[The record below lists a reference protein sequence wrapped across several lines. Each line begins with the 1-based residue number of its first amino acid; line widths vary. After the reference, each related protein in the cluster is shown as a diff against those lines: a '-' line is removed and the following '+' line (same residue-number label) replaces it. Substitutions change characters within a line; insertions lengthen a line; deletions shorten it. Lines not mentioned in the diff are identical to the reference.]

1 MEKIRKYFRNLLIAL
16 ATMIL
21 ASVSVNQPQSN
32 RDDITEEPDDF
43 HMFI

>member
-21 ASVSVNQPQSN
+21 ASFAVTNHTTKESEL
-32 RDDITEEPDDF
+32 TEDSDDF
-43 HMFI
+43 QMFI

>member
-1 MEKIRKYFRNLLIAL
+1 MEKIKKYFRNLLIAL

-21 ASVSVNQPQSN
+21 ASFTVTNHATRESEL
-32 RDDITEEPDDF
+32 TEDSDDF

>member
-1 MEKIRKYFRNLLIAL
+1 MAKIRKYFRNVLITL

-21 ASVSVNQPQSN
+21 ASFAVTNHTSKDSDFT
-32 RDDITEEPDDF
+32 DDSDDF

>member
-21 ASVSVNQPQSN
+21 APFAVTNHTVRESELT
-32 RDDITEEPDDF
+32 DDSDDF
-43 HMFI
+43 QMFI

>member
-1 MEKIRKYFRNLLIAL
+1 MAKIRNYFRNLLIAL

-21 ASVSVNQPQSN
+21 TSFAVTNYSAKDNEVT
-32 RDDITEEPDDF
+32 DDSDDF

>member
-1 MEKIRKYFRNLLIAL
+1 MEKIKTYFRNLLIVL

-21 ASVSVNQPQSN
+21 TSFAVKNNSPKENEF
-32 RDDITEEPDDF
+32 TEDSDDF